1 MKNPTM
7 SNRDELDNELYI
19 LQSDDDQHESELV
32 KWHKFGKETF
42 CLNKLKKGEA
52 YLMPCHDES
61 GMLSVVISC
70 LSDEHGHIV
79 SEVDWDVLVN
89 AIFESNFT
97 SDKLTE
103 ITIRLPRFMREQIT
117 VCLDDKKLNSLIQTD
132 QTTEQLIF

>member
-1 MKNPTM
+1 MKNPIM

-19 LQSDDDQHESELV
+19 LQSDDDQHESELL
-32 KWHKFGKETF
+32 KWHKFGKKTF

-52 YLMPCHDES
+52 YLMPCHDEA

-70 LSDEHGHIV
+70 LSDEHGPIV
-79 SEVDWDVLVN
+79 SEVDWNVLVK

-103 ITIRLPRFMREQIT
+103 ITKKLPRVLKEQIS
-117 VCLDDKKLNSLIQTD
+117 VCLDEKKLNSLIQTD
-132 QTTEQLIF
+132 QTTEKLVF

>member
-1 MKNPTM
+1 MN
-7 SNRDELDNELYI
+7 NRDELYKELYA
-19 LQSDDDQHESELV
+19 LPGNDVTREPDSL
-32 KWHKFGKETF
+32 KWHKFGKDTF
-42 CLNKLKKGEA
+42 CLNQLKKGEA

-103 ITIRLPRFMREQIT
+103 ITKNLRRVMRERIT
-117 VCLDDKKLNSLIQTD
+117 VCLDEKKLNSLIQTD